1 MPDIFTR
8 VSGNRESAYRATS
21 LVSIKAVALVAST
34 MSAAALR
41 SRVVCWQKRGLY
53 VEVVFVAKAVVSGLV
68 LALARGFM
76 LGFVHGQRAGGRH
89 RGDSVTVQMNEFHGV
104 QAPDVK
110 GMSVRSYA
118 TDTPSVLDLRDFACA
133 RW

>member
-1 MPDIFTR
+1 
-8 VSGNRESAYRATS
+8 
-21 LVSIKAVALVAST
+21 
-34 MSAAALR
+34 MSATALR
-41 SRVVCWQKRGLY
+41 SRVVCWQKRCLY
-53 VEVVFVAKAVVSGLV
+53 VEVVFVAAVVPGFVLGL
-68 LALARGFM
+68 APGFM

-89 RGDSVTVQMNEFHGV
+89 RGDSVAVQMNEFHGT